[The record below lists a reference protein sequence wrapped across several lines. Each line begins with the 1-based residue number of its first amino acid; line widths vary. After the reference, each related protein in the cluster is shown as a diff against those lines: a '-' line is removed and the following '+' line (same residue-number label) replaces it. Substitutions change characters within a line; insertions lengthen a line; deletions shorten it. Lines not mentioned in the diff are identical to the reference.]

1 MKKTKIDWCDCTV
14 NPVVGCPNGCD
25 YCYARKLNARFKW
38 IDDWRKPQFFPERLK
53 EFECKKPRSI
63 FIDSM
68 SDCGHWTIPEI
79 RAIAKSIKENPQH
92 NYIMLTKRP
101 ELFIEKC
108 KSIVE
113 DANNGN
119 VWVGTSITCRKDF
132 SRLLSLPI
140 CAHRFVS
147 IEPLLEDL
155 GDLSKEKCD
164 LFNTPY
170 RPDLI
175 IIGAE
180 TGNRKGKVIPR
191 KEWVKKIV
199 DGANAFNEERNSNS
213 LIGHILRKNGW
224 GEVAIFMK
232 ESLREIMGEDFRQ
245 DRLPWEVH
253 NE

>member
-68 SDCGHWTIPEI
+68 SDCGHWTIPQI

-155 GDLSKEKCD
+155 G
-164 LFNTPY
+164 N
-170 RPDLI
+170 I
-175 IIGAE
+175 VIVA
-180 TGNRKGKVIPR
+180 KGFS
-191 KEWVKKIV
+191 
-199 DGANAFNEERNSNS
+199 G
-213 LIGHILRKNGW
+213 
-224 GEVAIFMK
+224 
-232 ESLREIMGEDFRQ
+232 
-245 DRLPWEVH
+245 
-253 NE
+253 